1 MKNSTKMIDSFSQL
15 TSDLRK
21 RLDEEGIPWI
31 NDSDIFNP
39 RDGITSVFERTV
51 LMYNGKSKYD
61 AYYGWSENETGLII
75 PYSYG
80 FPNKLEIWD
89 YESNEDPEPMS
100 IDEIVELYKEIRESD
115 TDEHRL

>member
-1 MKNSTKMIDSFSQL
+1 MNNVTKLIDSFSQL

-21 RLDEEGIPWI
+21 RLDEENIPWI

-51 LMYNGKSKYD
+51 LMHNGKAKYD
-61 AYYGWSENETGLII
+61 AYYGWSKNETGLII

-100 IDEIVELYKEIRESD
+100 MDEIIELYKELRERND
-115 TDEHRL
+115 DEHRL